1 MIIAVDGPAA
11 SGKGTLGR
19 LIAKHY
25 GLRYLDTG
33 SLYRAVARDCLAKGV
48 DIYNAQAAAAAA
60 LALDPS
66 SLEDPHLRDP
76 GIGEAASIVAGFVD
90 VRRALLAFQHKIAR
104 SRPGAVLDGRDI
116 GTVVCPDADAKIF
129 VNAKV
134 EIRAQRRYLELR
146 NMAKEDLAEPVTQEA
161 VLEMIRRR
169 DERDRRRASSPLH
182 PAEDA
187 YLLETS
193 DLSIEAAFDA
203 AIRWIERKIG
213 RSGNS

>member
-19 LIAKHY
+19 MIARHY

-33 SLYRAVARDCLAKGV
+33 SLYRAVARDLLAKRL
-48 DIYNAQAAAAAA
+48 DIRNVQAAAGAAH
-60 LALDPS
+60 ALDPAT
-66 SLEDPHLRDP
+66 LDDPHLRDT
-76 GIGEAASIVAGFVD
+76 GIGEAASIVAGFPE
-90 VRRALLAFQHKIAR
+90 VRQALLEFQHKIAR
-104 SRPGAVLDGRDI
+104 AAPGAVLDGRDI

-134 EIRAQRRYLELR
+134 EIRARRRYLELR
-146 NMAKEDLAEPVTQEA
+146 QMSAADEGEPVTA
-161 VLEMIRRR
+161 HGVLEMIRRR
-169 DERDRRRASSPLH
+169 DERDRKRASSPLH
-182 PAEDA
+182 AAEDA

-203 AIRWIERKIG
+203 AVRWIERKIG
-213 RSGNS
+213 RNGSS